1 MPQTPF
7 GTLYHLFPGIS
18 PYIGASK
25 SYLTNFN
32 SENTQ
37 NGIGAPESA
46 LQYEA
51 GIKLSMF
58 NDKVVI
64 NTAVNVS
71 RDNVETLI
79 SATDTIVF
87 DSQLTNGA
95 EASLDAKITEHWHLP
110 ANATAQNAVVTSE
123 AITTIGNHPQGVP
136 SHMANLWST
145 YTFSIAGISGFQV
158 GAGLNYRDET
168 FSDTTGYVVGNA
180 MIGRSRR
187 IGAWRSTSR
196 T

>member
-1 MPQTPF
+1 LPQTPF

-51 GIKLSMF
+51 G
-58 NDKVVI
+58 I